1 MRSDTDEKKDT
12 TVYGKIVV
20 VGNSTYVRFDGAD
33 DSMLTP
39 VILGVCADDGDRVLV
54 RIANHSATVVNN
66 ISNPPVTG
74 AYSGELKRG
83 VDANNNSIRQ
93 IGNDIEQQNND
104 ITQISN
110 TINQQGNHI
119 TQIDDTITSI
129 SNTINQQGNS
139 ITQIDDNITSIGN
152 TIKQQGND
160 ITSIKNT
167 INQQGNDITSIN
179 NTINQQDN
187 VITSINNT
195 INQQGNSIEEI
206 NSNIKI
212 INSAFKIEDGKLTGV
227 TDIITN
233 YIETNI
239 LKSDFITSQVADIE
253 ELNADVAYIKTLMFG
268 SSTGESITTEFSN
281 SVVAMIGTAVIKSSM
296 IESLNASKITS
307 GTIYTNDVLITS
319 KDGGFRIS
327 DNTLQIRDKYD
338 TVRVQIGKDATSNYD
353 IVLTDESGN
362 VMWNAN
368 GLQEKG
374 IKSGIIRNDMV
385 SDTANIAASKLD
397 IDSLFTVIN
406 EDNTHTINAN
416 HIYVDEKKNTLNMV
430 FSSITSDMDSL
441 RNQIDGTVKY
451 YPDLTEDP
459 TMDNYPANTFCE
471 FEPLGDGVPLGR
483 SIGIFSDEIYKRY
496 LGSKAMYPDGSKSFV
511 FSMRSDG
518 SFYWREADG
527 TIEAQLATRITDL
540 EHDAG
545 LMSDAFDKFK
555 KSTEDQNGVTN
566 TKIQDLQSMS
576 QDLSAAL
583 DNFKSITSDEY
594 GKIKQRVGV
603 LEVNDEQFK
612 TDFGS
617 LEAIVDKQSTQIQ
630 SANSAIKQNADQ
642 IALSV
647 TKSDYNEDKANLT
660 KQIQSANSA
669 IKQNADQIA
678 LSVTKSVYNEDKAN
692 LTAQIQSANSAIKQN
707 ADQIALSVTKSDY
720 NEDKANLTKQ
730 IQSANSAIKQNADQ
744 IALSVTK
751 SVYNEDKANLTAQI
765 QSANSAIKQNADSIS
780 LKVSKTTYNDD
791 MSKKANKSTII
802 SEINQSAESIRISAD
817 KINIKGAVTFES
829 FDAGVTAR
837 FSGMENDIS
846 HAQSTANI
854 GKMLLDNWGS
864 TENNKTVIDGS
875 VIQTGTIFAR
885 QIAAG
890 AITTEKLDTNVLKS
904 LNYTK
909 DENGNVTA
917 GTFISLKD
925 GSWNSKCTTIDSDG
939 YITCNGLCIGGETTQ
954 YAGVWLGNRFYPNE
968 KKIHAGGRYRTKV
981 YADDSGKTNR
991 GDTFYVIRGDKET
1004 EHVYVEAYDFVV
1016 RTRDDFDGD
1025 RDLTYDDYDYG
1036 LESKYVNDDI
1046 GDFNKTISFR
1056 QMYEYLQSLDLTV
1069 LRLCEEVFG
1078 V

>member
-1 MRSDTDEKKDT
+1 MRSDADEKKDT

-93 IGNDIEQQNND
+93 IGNNIEQQNND

-110 TINQQGNHI
+110 TINQQGNRI

-206 NSNIKI
+206 NSNIKV

-253 ELNADVAYIKTLMFG
+253 ELNADVAYIKTMMFG

-307 GTIYTNDVLITS
+307 GTIYTNDVLIAS

-353 IVLTDESGN
+353 IVLTDENGN
-362 VMWNAN
+362 VMWNAS

-496 LGSKAMYPDGSKSFV
+496 LGSKAMYSDGSKSFV

-617 LEAIVDKQSTQIQ
+617 LEAMVDKQSIQIQ

-647 TKSDYNEDKANLT
+647 TKSD
-660 KQIQSANSA
+660 
-669 IKQNADQIA
+669 
-678 LSVTKSVYNEDKAN
+678 
-692 LTAQIQSANSAIKQN
+692 
-707 ADQIALSVTKSDY
+707 
-720 NEDKANLTKQ
+720 
-730 IQSANSAIKQNADQ
+730 
-744 IALSVTK
+744 
-751 SVYNEDKANLTAQI
+751 YNEDKANLTAQI

-780 LKVSKTTYNDD
+780 LKVSKTTYKDD

-802 SEINQSAESIRISAD
+802 SEINQSAESIQISAD

-939 YITCNGLCIGGETTQ
+939 YITCNGLCVGGETTQ
-954 YAGVWLGNRFYPNE
+954 YAGAWLGNRFYPNG

>member
-707 ADQIALSVTKSDY
+707 AD
-720 NEDKANLTKQ
+720 
-730 IQSANSAIKQNADQ
+730 
-744 IALSVTK
+744 
-751 SVYNEDKANLTAQI
+751 
-765 QSANSAIKQNADSIS
+765 SIS

>member
-74 AYSGELKRG
+74 AYSGELKKG
-83 VDANNNSIRQ
+83 VDENNNSIRQ
-93 IGNDIEQQNND
+93 IGNNIEQQNND

-167 INQQGNDITSIN
+167 IDQQGNDITSIN

-253 ELNADVAYIKTLMFG
+253 ELNADVAYIKTMMFG

-353 IVLTDESGN
+353 IVLTDENGN
-362 VMWNAN
+362 VMWNAS

-576 QDLSAAL
+576 QDLSTAL

-660 KQIQSANSA
+660 R
-669 IKQNADQIA
+669 
-678 LSVTKSVYNEDKAN
+678 
-692 LTAQIQSANSAIKQN
+692 
-707 ADQIALSVTKSDY
+707 
-720 NEDKANLTKQ
+720 
-730 IQSANSAIKQNADQ
+730 
-744 IALSVTK
+744 
-751 SVYNEDKANLTAQI
+751 QI

-780 LKVSKTTYNDD
+780 LKVSKTTYKDD
-791 MSKKANKSTII
+791 MSKKVNKSTII

-837 FSGMENDIS
+837 FSDMDNDIS
-846 HAQSTANI
+846 HAQSIANI

-925 GSWNSKCTTIDSDG
+925 GSWNSKYTTIDEEGRIICSSAEIGGALSCFGAFTIKGGKFFAGSFTEDG
-939 YITCNGLCIGGETTQ
+939 YNTILASYFTQRGHCLYMHNTKTTPTIVAQ
-954 YAGVWLGNRFYPNE
+954 
-968 KKIHAGGRYRTKV
+968 
-981 YADDSGKTNR
+981 
-991 GDTFYVIRGDKET
+991 
-1004 EHVYVEAYDFVV
+1004 DFVAGDIKTKPNGYLV
-1016 RTRDDFDGD
+1016 SGCSLKELDG
-1025 RDLTYDDYDYG
+1025 RVSVLENNEISNLAGILEDLNG
-1036 LESKYVNDDI
+1036 RVKKLEKLVGI
-1046 GDFNKTISFR
+1046 AGH
-1056 QMYEYLQSLDLTV
+1056 
-1069 LRLCEEVFG
+1069 
-1078 V
+1078 

>member
-253 ELNADVAYIKTLMFG
+253 ELNADVAYIKTMMFG

-327 DNTLQIRDKYD
+327 DNTLQIRDKYN

-707 ADQIALSVTKSDY
+707 AD
-720 NEDKANLTKQ
+720 
-730 IQSANSAIKQNADQ
+730 
-744 IALSVTK
+744 
-751 SVYNEDKANLTAQI
+751 
-765 QSANSAIKQNADSIS
+765 SIS

-954 YAGVWLGNRFYPNE
+954 YAGVWLGNHFYPNE

-1025 RDLTYDDYDYG
+1025 RDLSYDDYDYG